1 MSTEPFTDEET
12 ADVMRFLGYPNW
24 QAMSQSIQLGYPAA
38 TQPMFLVMD
47 SLPRL
52 AASSRPAVRETL
64 CQLRSTDAQIGTAR
78 GRMKTIRVGDVAM
91 NVSEARQLREEYVY
105 WQKKLADLLGV
116 FVNPHSALAGGMPGG
131 INSRV
136 VG

>member
-24 QAMSQSIQLGYPAA
+24 KAMSQSIQLGYPAA

-52 AASSRPAVRETL
+52 AESSRPAVRETL

-116 FVNPHSALAGGMPGG
+116 FVNPCSSLAGGMPGG
-131 INSRV
+131 INARV
-136 VG
+136 SG